1 MKKADK
7 EQVGALCTRSRGGG
21 RRVPQQHA
29 ILTRTDFILFEM
41 ASPYDAEGEALAEK
55 LMLAEL
61 LRLTPPRAAATAGLS
76 LSAQQLELLGR
87 LNTALRE
94 EYALRRAMLLKRL
107 ARRLPFA
114 SHAPLTKPLALPNRS
129 QPSPRPA

>member
-1 MKKADK
+1 
-7 EQVGALCTRSRGGG
+7 
-21 RRVPQQHA
+21 
-29 ILTRTDFILFEM
+29 M

-61 LRLTPPRAAATAGLS
+61 IRLTPPRAAATAGLS
-76 LSAQQLELLGR
+76 AQQLELLSK
-87 LNTALRE
+87 LNAALRE

-114 SHAPLTKPLALPNRS
+114 SQAPLTKPPALPNRS

>member
-1 MKKADK
+1 
-7 EQVGALCTRSRGGG
+7 
-21 RRVPQQHA
+21 
-29 ILTRTDFILFEM
+29 M

-61 LRLTPPRAAATAGLS
+61 IRLTPPRAAATAGLD
-76 LSAQQLELLGR
+76 LSAQQLELLSR

>member
-1 MKKADK
+1 MNAINTNTFMDTGLTLFADLPHK
-7 EQVGALCTRSRGGG
+7 VRS
-21 RRVPQQHA
+21 
-29 ILTRTDFILFEM
+29 L
-41 ASPYDAEGEALAEK
+41 DAETIRFGRKELDLALHE
-55 LMLAEL
+55 MPGLA
-61 LRLTPPRAAATAGLS
+61 
-76 LSAQQLELLGR
+76 
-87 LNTALRE
+87 ALRE

>member
-1 MKKADK
+1 
-7 EQVGALCTRSRGGG
+7 
-21 RRVPQQHA
+21 
-29 ILTRTDFILFEM
+29 M

-61 LRLTPPRAAATAGLS
+61 RLTPPRAAATAGLG
-76 LSAQQLELLGR
+76 LSAQQLELLSR

>member
-1 MKKADK
+1 M
-7 EQVGALCTRSRGGG
+7 
-21 RRVPQQHA
+21 P
-29 ILTRTDFILFEM
+29 
-41 ASPYDAEGEALAEK
+41 SPYDAEGEALAEK

-61 LRLTPPRAAATAGLS
+61 IRLTPPRAAATAGLS
-76 LSAQQLELLGR
+76 LSALQLELLGR

-114 SHAPLTKPLALPNRS
+114 HAPLTKPLALPNRS

>member
-1 MKKADK
+1 
-7 EQVGALCTRSRGGG
+7 
-21 RRVPQQHA
+21 
-29 ILTRTDFILFEM
+29 M

-61 LRLTPPRAAATAGLS
+61 IRLTPPRAG
-76 LSAQQLELLGR
+76 LSAQQLELLSQ

>member
-1 MKKADK
+1 MPARRALVARTVARADAK
-7 EQVGALCTRSRGGG
+7 L
-21 RRVPQQHA
+21 
-29 ILTRTDFILFEM
+29 LFQM

-61 LRLTPPRAAATAGLS
+61 IRLTPPRAAATAGLS
-76 LSAQQLELLGR
+76 AQQLQLLSR

>member
-1 MKKADK
+1 MAPRAR
-7 EQVGALCTRSRGGG
+7 AL
-21 RRVPQQHA
+21 
-29 ILTRTDFILFEM
+29 EM
-41 ASPYDAEGEALAEK
+41 PSPYDAEGEALAEK

-61 LRLTPPRAAATAGLS
+61 IRLTPPRAAATAGLS

-87 LNTALRE
+87 LNTALHE

>member
-1 MKKADK
+1 MARLRASPR
-7 EQVGALCTRSRGGG
+7 ALG
-21 RRVPQQHA
+21 
-29 ILTRTDFILFEM
+29 LLFHM
-41 ASPYDAEGEALAEK
+41 ASSYDAEGEALAEK

-61 LRLTPPRAAATAGLS
+61 IRLTPPRAAATAGQG
-76 LSAQQLELLGR
+76 LSAQQLELLSR

>member
-1 MKKADK
+1 
-7 EQVGALCTRSRGGG
+7 
-21 RRVPQQHA
+21 
-29 ILTRTDFILFEM
+29 M

-61 LRLTPPRAAATAGLS
+61 IRLTPPRAAATAGLS

-94 EYALRRAMLLKRL
+94 EYAIRRAMLLKRL
-107 ARRLPFA
+107 ARRPFA